1 MPQRPSHIFEEMF
14 AAARGIAA
22 VAIGDKRAPSY
33 FDFSPR
39 GLAGSFIAF
48 LVATAFSAYL
58 PRLTGG
64 ASADVPT
71 SRLLLMAGLLFAV
84 QLGFSALVLRQFK
97 RLDGFVPY
105 LVADNWATF
114 FVTAV
119 SSLLTILGF
128 SGDGAVLLV
137 GILVLVIEINIA
149 RLVVGLKGW
158 QIAMLLLAQ
167 LVGVGFGLLLAG
179 LIVPIPADLIAAS
192 P

>member
-1 MPQRPSHIFEEMF
+1 ML

-22 VAIGDKRAPSY
+22 VTIGDKRAAAY

-58 PRLTGG
+58 PHLTGS
-64 ASADVPT
+64 ASAGVPT
-71 SRLLLMAGLLFAV
+71 SRLILMAGLLFAV
-84 QLGFSALVLRQFK
+84 QLGFSALVLRQLK

-114 FVTAV
+114 FVTLV
-119 SSLLTILGF
+119 SSALTLLGL
-128 SGDGAVLLV
+128 SSDAAVLLV

-158 QIAMLLLAQ
+158 QIAMLLVAQ
-167 LVGVGFGLLLAG
+167 LVGVGFGLLLVG
-179 LIVPIPADLIAAS
+179 LVVPIPADLIAAS

>member
-1 MPQRPSHIFEEMF
+1 ML

-22 VAIGDKRAPSY
+22 VTIGDTRAAAY

-39 GLAGSFIAF
+39 GLVGSFIAF

-58 PRLTGG
+58 PHLTG
-64 ASADVPT
+64 ASPGVPT

-84 QLGFSALVLRQFK
+84 QLGFSALVLRQLK

-128 SGDGAVLLV
+128 SGDAAVLLV

-158 QIAMLLLAQ
+158 QIAMLLVAQ
-167 LVGVGFGLLLAG
+167 LVGVGFGLLLVG
-179 LIVPIPADLIAAS
+179 LVVPIPADLIAAS